1 MDIGP
6 MNHNSALPAAA
17 PGIPADRAAENREVI
32 QAVRAVNN
40 AAWFGDQNELT
51 FQMDLRT
58 HRMLMRVINRNT
70 REVVDQY
77 PAEYILRIAA
87 DLTK

>member
-17 PGIPADRAAENREVI
+17 PVIPADRAAENREVI
-32 QAVRAVNN
+32 QAVKAVNN